1 MEKYLKV
8 AYVLSESG
16 EEQQRTI
23 LLEGDHRQTRDRMLE
38 QFLVRTLGE
47 NFESDEDDNEYTAD
61 ERSVSIESVERV
73 SNSEAD
79 SEKSS
84 TFTLVINENVTE
96 PACRVSYS
104 GPVPHST

>member
-1 MEKYLKV
+1 MEKYLKMT
-8 AYVLSESG
+8 YVLSESG
-16 EEQQRTI
+16 EEEERTI

-47 NFESDEDDNEYTAD
+47 DFKRDEDDNEYTAH
-61 ERSVSIESVERV
+61 ERSVLIESVKRV
-73 SNSEAD
+73 PNSEVD

-84 TFTLVINENVTE
+84 TFTLVVNENVTE
-96 PACRVSYS
+96 PACGVSYS